1 MGKRERRRRREATAF
16 VASLAGS
23 SMPPPRDA
31 ATVDVLRELV
41 QRRRQLEQAIAWEVD
56 RLTEAAVGWPQIAAA
71 LGVSRQAA
79 RQASLRR
86 RERPRQQQLS
96 CLDGE
101 TSV

>member
-1 MGKRERRRRREATAF
+1 MGKRDRRRRREATAF

-23 SMPPPRDA
+23 SLPAPRVA

-41 QRRRQLEQAIAWEVD
+41 QRRGQLEKAIEWEVD
-56 RLTEAAVGWPQIAAA
+56 RLTEAGVGWPQIASA

-86 RERPRQQQLS
+86 RERSRQPQLS